1 MKRLII
7 SAVIIFSASAVRSQT
22 LTLQEAINIA
32 LQKRLEIQIA
42 RNNVEISTV
51 NNHIGVAGGL
61 PTVNGNLG
69 TTEQITS
76 VNQKLNNGTTIQRDW
91 AASNNMQANVTAS
104 QVLYNGMRVV
114 SAKKRLDETQKQS
127 EQLLNAQVQNIMA
140 DVMLQ
145 YFDIVRQQNYT
156 NTILLAIDAA
166 KQRLNIVEVRQSVGL
181 ANNADLFQA
190 QIDVNTL
197 NQSLEQQRLVIDQAK
212 TDLLRSLNLRPD
224 SLINISDTIIVEKD
238 LTLLPVLENIKNN
251 PQILAL
257 DQQIRINEYLIRETA
272 AQRYPTVRVNSGI
285 NFGRNQAAA
294 GQVLLNQSLGPNLGI
309 AVAIP
314 IYNGGVIKRQ
324 IKVAEINTENAKLNR
339 NNAIADLNA
348 NAVRNFQAYSRT
360 LAQID
365 SAQKN
370 FNITQQLLEL
380 TLLRFQLG
388 QATIIEV
395 REAQRSFEEAGY
407 RRVNLAFAAKVSEI
421 ELRRLSNRLTF

>member
-1 MKRLII
+1 MKRLFI
-7 SAVIIFSASAVRSQT
+7 SAVVIFAGLYAQSQT
-22 LTLQEAINIA
+22 LTLQEAVNIA

-42 RNNVEISTV
+42 KNNLEISSV

-61 PTVNGNLG
+61 PTVSG
-69 TTEQITS
+69 TITNTEQITS
-76 VNQKLNNGTTIQRDW
+76 VNQKLSTGTTIKRDW
-91 AASNNMQANVTAS
+91 AASNNLQAGVTAS
-104 QVLYNGMRVV
+104 QLLYNGMRVV
-114 SAKKRLDETQKQS
+114 ATKNRLDQIQKQS
-127 EQLLNAQVQNIMA
+127 EQLLNAQVQNVMA
-140 DVMLQ
+140 EVMLQ
-145 YFDIVRQQNYT
+145 YFDVVRQQNYT
-156 NTILLAIDAA
+156 NTILLAIEAA

-224 SLINISDTIIVEKD
+224 SVINISDTIIVERG
-238 LTLLPVLENIKNN
+238 LSLQTVLESLKNN

-257 DQQIRINEYLIRETA
+257 DQQIRINEYLIKETS
-272 AQRYPTVRVNSGI
+272 AQRYPTVRLNGGI

-294 GQVLLNQSLGPNLGI
+294 GQVLYNQSLGPNLGI
-309 AVAIP
+309 SVGIP
-314 IYNGGVIKRQ
+314 IYNGGIVKRQ
-324 IKVAEINTENAKLNR
+324 IKVAEINTENAVLNR
-339 NNAIADLNA
+339 NNVVADLNA
-348 NAVRNFQAYSRT
+348 SAVRNYQSYIRT
-360 LAQID
+360 LAQVD

-370 FNITQQLLEL
+370 YNISQQLLEL

-395 REAQRSFEEAGY
+395 REAQRSFEDAGY
-407 RRVNLAFAAKVSEI
+407 RRVNLSFAAKVAEI